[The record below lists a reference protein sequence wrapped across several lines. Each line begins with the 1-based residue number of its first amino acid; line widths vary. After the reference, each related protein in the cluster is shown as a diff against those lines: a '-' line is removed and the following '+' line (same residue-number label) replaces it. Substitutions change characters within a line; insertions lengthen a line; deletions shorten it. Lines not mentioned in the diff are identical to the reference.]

1 MKIVGV
7 DISSKPDQT
16 IESTAKGKVV
26 NYGAT
31 FCDEGLKCNSCGEIN
46 NYKVIGFCD
55 GINMY
60 GKVLKCC
67 NCGNEVKQTVEFSV
81 ESRNIRIPGLMV

>member
-16 IESTAKGKVV
+16 IESTAKSKVV

-31 FCDEGLKCNSCGEIN
+31 FCDEGLKCDSCGEIN

-67 NCGNEVKQTVEFSV
+67 NSETKLNRQWSF
-81 ESRNIRIPGLMV
+81 L